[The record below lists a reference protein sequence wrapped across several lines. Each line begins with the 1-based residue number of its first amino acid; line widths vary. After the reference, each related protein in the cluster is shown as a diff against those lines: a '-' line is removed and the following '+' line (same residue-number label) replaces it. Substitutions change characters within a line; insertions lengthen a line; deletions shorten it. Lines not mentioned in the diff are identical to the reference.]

1 MSCKTLKHILI
12 ISVIM
17 LVWACSL
24 PIVRTEY
31 IPDSHIPL
39 NIGVKDASFLTN
51 MEKEIVVELNAI
63 RTNPKQYVQFLKSL
77 RGSPQWSEG
86 LEETILFVEKK
97 EPMPVFRVSKG
108 LSLAARDLVNDRGPE
123 GLTGHTG
130 KDGKTMLERLNCCG
144 QLEDRFGEYLGYGYL
159 EGAALVAKMVI
170 DEGSAGKEVQ
180 KYIFEKDFLVVG
192 VACGPHKSYRTMCV
206 VDFAS
211 SYKEYPGC
219 SPKALSE
226 SRR

>member
-130 KDGKTMLERLNCCG
+130 KDLLFSQALRFRKFRCHSICLYFQALLLSHRKAPYKKT
-144 QLEDRFGEYLGYGYL
+144 
-159 EGAALVAKMVI
+159 I
-170 DEGSAGKEVQ
+170 
-180 KYIFEKDFLVVG
+180 
-192 VACGPHKSYRTMCV
+192 
-206 VDFAS
+206 
-211 SYKEYPGC
+211 
-219 SPKALSE
+219 
-226 SRR
+226 